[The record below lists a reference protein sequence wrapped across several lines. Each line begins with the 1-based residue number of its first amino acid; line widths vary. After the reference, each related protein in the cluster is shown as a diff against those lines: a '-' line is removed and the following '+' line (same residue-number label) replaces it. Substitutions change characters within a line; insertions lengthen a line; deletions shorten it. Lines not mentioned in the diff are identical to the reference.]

1 MQIFGSS
8 SMLGL
13 RVLLAVALATTGLT
27 ATRLSAQ
34 ESAVPKPIRQA
45 MSGLVGTW
53 QVTGEADGTPWSG
66 KYTCQWNAG
75 KNCLVLDMEYLGLH
89 STGISGWNPSTRELT
104 ETWYRSDGVSVEHR
118 FSQFEGGR
126 WTGTVAL
133 IDAEGHRSEGVVELT
148 WIDESTFKFQGK
160 AGEAV
165 LTTTHKRLP

>member
-1 MQIFGSS
+1 MQMCRTGFI
-8 SMLGL
+8 LGL
-13 RVLLAVALATTGLT
+13 WAVSATALLASALSATAL
-27 ATRLSAQ
+27 LAQ
-34 ESAVPKPIRQA
+34 ESGVPTPIREA

-53 QVTGEADGTPWSG
+53 QVAGEVDGTSWSG

-75 KNCLVLDMEYLGLH
+75 KNCLILNMEYLGLH
-89 STGISGWNPSTRELT
+89 STGISGWNPSTRELV

-133 IDAEGHRSEGVVELT
+133 VDADGNRSEGTVQLT
-148 WIDESTFKFQGK
+148 WVDDATFTFQGK

-165 LTTTHKRLP
+165 LTTTHQRLP